1 MATPNQPD
9 DFDAVPDAVV
19 DAESKGFPVV
29 WLLPL
34 VALLIGGWLFYKT
47 ESEKGPEITVTFN
60 TAEGV
65 EEGKTY
71 VKFRNVNVGV
81 VHTVD
86 FTEDLKAVELSITMD
101 AGSKH
106 YLTENS
112 RFWVVKPRVGAGG
125 VTGLGTLF
133 SGAYIA
139 FEPSSEGKKSR
150 AYVGLETPPI
160 VTIDKQGTRFRLRAD
175 ALGSVSIGAP
185 VYFRQFDIGEITDY
199 KLADDY
205 SYVDIGVFI
214 QAPYDQ
220 YVHTGTY
227 FWNVGGVSLS
237 MGASGAKLEME
248 SMIALLSG
256 GVAFETLPEFLESPV
271 AEADTVFT
279 LFENRTKALA
289 RPITETATF
298 VLRFEGSVR
307 GLSVGAP
314 VEYRGIRVGTVK
326 AIELGADPQ
335 NKGVV
340 GPVVLID
347 LEPQRTQAYEDID
360 EAASSQKSISRFEK
374 DPVGRVGF
382 LVERGLRARLQTGS
396 LLTGQLFVEVALFP
410 DAEPAVMLT
419 GGRYPE
425 IPTLPNSLEG
435 IIASVNQILDRVEK
449 ADLQGTLTNLNAL
462 MVSTTRL
469 ASTLEKDM
477 PKLSAELLATLQTA
491 HSALASLEATTSA
504 DGEIGSELQ
513 TALKEISAAARSLR
527 VMAEYLERHPEALI
541 KGKGAP

>member
-71 VKFRNVNVGV
+71 VKFRNVNVGI

-86 FTEDLKAVELSITMD
+86 FTEDLKAVELGITMD
-101 AGSKH
+101 AGSEH

-139 FEPSSEGKKSR
+139 FEPNSEGKKSK

-214 QAPYDQ
+214 TAPYDK
-220 YVHTGTY
+220 YVHKGTY

-335 NKGVV
+335 NKGIV

-396 LLTGQLFVEVALFP
+396 LLTGQLFVEVSLFP
-410 DAEPAVMLT
+410 DAEPAVMFT

-435 IIASVNQILDRVEK
+435 IIASVNKILDRVEK